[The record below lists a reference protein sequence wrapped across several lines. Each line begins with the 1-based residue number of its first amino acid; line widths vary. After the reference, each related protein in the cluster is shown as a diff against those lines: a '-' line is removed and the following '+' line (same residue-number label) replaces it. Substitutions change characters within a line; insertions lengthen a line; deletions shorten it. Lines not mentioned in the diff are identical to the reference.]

1 MKTGFLDEL
10 TLAIIQKTY
19 VTEKNRTETCLVRVL
34 NVHLIYYRLII
45 MATKEIKQSK
55 ARFDTRLSKEQK
67 VFFERAA
74 RVGGYRSLTDFV
86 VLTVQEKAKEIISE
100 KEQIIAS
107 ERDSEIFFDAI
118 TNSPKANKNLIN
130 ATNDYKA
137 LLAE

>member
-1 MKTGFLDEL
+1 MASKEL
-10 TLAIIQKTY
+10 K
-19 VTEKNRTETCLVRVL
+19 
-34 NVHLIYYRLII
+34 HD
-45 MATKEIKQSK
+45 K

-100 KEQIIAS
+100 NEQIIAS
-107 ERDSEIFFDAI
+107 KKDSEIFFDAI

-130 ATNDYKA
+130 AANEYNA
-137 LLAE
+137 LLPK